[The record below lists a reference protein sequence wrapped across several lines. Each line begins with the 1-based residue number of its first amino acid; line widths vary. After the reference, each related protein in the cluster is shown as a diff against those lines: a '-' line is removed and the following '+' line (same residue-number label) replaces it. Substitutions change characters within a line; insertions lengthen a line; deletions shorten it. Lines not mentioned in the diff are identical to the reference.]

1 MTQLTKDLNALFTR
15 DLIKLK
21 DEIALYRD
29 DDALWSVK
37 EGISNSGG
45 NLCLHLIG
53 NLRTYIG
60 KALGGVFYER
70 DRSNE
75 FSAKL
80 IPRENIYREIDETIE
95 VVTQSLDIISADQ
108 LAEDFPEMIWDKPT
122 GMIYTLMHLHGHLTY
137 HLGQINYHRRL
148 LDSPHGS
155 MNKYS

>member
-60 KALGGVFYER
+60 KTLGGVYYER
-70 DRSNE
+70 DLS
-75 FSAKL
+75 L
-80 IPRENIYREIDETIE
+80 IHI
-95 VVTQSLDIISADQ
+95 
-108 LAEDFPEMIWDKPT
+108 
-122 GMIYTLMHLHGHLTY
+122 
-137 HLGQINYHRRL
+137 
-148 LDSPHGS
+148 
-155 MNKYS
+155 

>member
-1 MTQLTKDLNALFTR
+1 MTQLTKELKALFTR

-60 KALGGVFYER
+60 KTLGGVYYER
-70 DRSNE
+70 DRPNE

-80 IPRENIYREIDETIE
+80 IPRVNIYREIDETIE
-95 VVTQSLDIISADQ
+95 AVTLSLDIISADQ
-108 LAEDFPEMIWDKPT
+108 LAEDFPEMIWGKPT

-148 LDSPHGS
+148 LDSPHRS